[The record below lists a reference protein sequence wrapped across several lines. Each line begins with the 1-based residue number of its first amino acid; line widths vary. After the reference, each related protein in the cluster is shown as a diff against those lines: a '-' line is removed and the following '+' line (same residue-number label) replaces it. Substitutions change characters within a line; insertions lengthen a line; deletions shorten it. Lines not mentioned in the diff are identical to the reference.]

1 MPPFLTANLAGPSL
15 QKIHTQSQNSV
26 DRRVRSMTAS
36 VLAIHADD
44 VFSSQNGRL
53 KNYSCITQNSVL
65 LKIPVMK
72 TKNLQKTVV
81 DNVQLEKLIL
91 VTSHAQNDVNNFKTY
106 KKN

>member
-1 MPPFLTANLAGPSL
+1 M
-15 QKIHTQSQNSV
+15 
-26 DRRVRSMTAS
+26 
-36 VLAIHADD
+36 AIHADG
-44 VFSSQNGRL
+44 VFGSQNGRL
-53 KNYSCITQNSVL
+53 KKYSCITQNSVR
-65 LKIPVMK
+65 LKPKKRPVMK

>member
-1 MPPFLTANLAGPSL
+1 
-15 QKIHTQSQNSV
+15 
-26 DRRVRSMTAS
+26 
-36 VLAIHADD
+36 
-44 VFSSQNGRL
+44 
-53 KNYSCITQNSVL
+53 
-65 LKIPVMK
+65 MK